1 MHGRIGVLEV
11 EVKFPVADFAPLE
24 AKLRQWGATFDPARR
39 DEDRYFNAPDRDFA
53 VTDEALRVRSIGSKN
68 VVTYKGPKVDAE
80 TKSRLEI
87 ETPLADGPESAQE
100 MARVFTHLR
109 YRATGVVR
117 KSRRI
122 ARFQRDGFEMQASLD
137 EVDGVGRYAE
147 VETMAEEERFA
158 DAKAA
163 VLAAATELGMTQPER
178 RSYLQLMLE
187 RQQPEKS

>member
-1 MHGRIGVLEV
+1 VLEV
-11 EVKFPVADFAPLE
+11 EVKFSVAEFAPLE
-24 AKLRQWGATFDPARR
+24 VKLREWRATFDPARR

-53 VTDEALRVRSIGSKN
+53 TTDEALRVRSVGVKN
-68 VVTYKGPKVDAE
+68 VVTYKGPKMDAE

-87 ETPLADGPESAQE
+87 ESALADGAEAAEE
-100 MARVFTHLR
+100 MVRILTHLR

-122 ARFQRDGFEMQASLD
+122 ARFRRDGFELQAGLD

-147 VETMAEEERFA
+147 VETMAEEARFA

-163 VLAAATELGMTQPER
+163 VLSAAAELGMTQPER

-187 RQQPEKS
+187 RQPTEKR